1 MVCKSSVHFM
11 LIFHIHSLSY
21 ASIFRYATNATI
33 KMHSVLIHDYYSK
46 RDPPPVYLTFDCKLK
61 TGQLD
66 IKAYIRYNVT

>member
-1 MVCKSSVHFM
+1 M
-11 LIFHIHSLSY
+11 LILSRPFAVLCIHSY

-66 IKAYIRYNVT
+66 IKAYIRYYVT